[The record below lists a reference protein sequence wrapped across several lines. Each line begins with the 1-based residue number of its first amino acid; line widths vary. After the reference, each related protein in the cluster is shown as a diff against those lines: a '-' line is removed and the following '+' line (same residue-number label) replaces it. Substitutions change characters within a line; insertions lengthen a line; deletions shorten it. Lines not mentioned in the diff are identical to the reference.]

1 VTPGHSDLFDGG
13 ELMAAKIKT
22 HVDPEVY
29 RKAFYAAMKIFELTR
44 AFPKEEMYSLSD
56 YHLFTLS
63 PLHGL

>member
-1 VTPGHSDLFDGG
+1 
-13 ELMAAKIKT
+13 MAAKIKT